1 MLASAQA
8 ALALR
13 KTMLVVDPQQD
24 IKNLLDGLVRVEGW
38 NLKQAPDNQTAVSLV
53 KESSFDL
60 IITGQKTTGREDL
73 ELLQKVRRVRP
84 HMRMIILTDRGTP
97 EEVIAALCQ
106 NAFSYFRAPFDEG
119 LMAHMVRTAMTQPC
133 WDDGIEVISA
143 TPKWIRL
150 LARCTQGTADRL
162 IQFLREADIPFEERE
177 DIALAAHEILLNA
190 MEHGGHFDPNE
201 YVEIGYLRTKRM
213 VVCRV
218 KDPGRG
224 FSFEDLHHAAIHNPP
239 DDLFAHMAVREEKGL
254 RPGGFGILLASKLV
268 DEIIYGQHG
277 DDVMLIKYLDPLS
290 GGKNWNWA
298 SSLPS

>member
-1 MLASAQA
+1 MAAFAQA

-24 IKNLLDGLVRVEGW
+24 IKNLLDGLVREEGW
-38 NLKQAPDNQTAVSLV
+38 NLKRAPDNQTALSLA

-60 IITGQKTTGREDL
+60 IITGQKTSGREDL

-97 EEVIAALCQ
+97 EEVLAALCQ
-106 NAFSYFRAPFDEG
+106 SAFSYFRAPFDKG

-133 WDDGIEVISA
+133 WDDGIEVVSA

-150 LARCTQGTADRL
+150 LARCTRETADRL

-190 MEHGGHFDPNE
+190 MEHGGHFNPDE

-268 DEIIYGQHG
+268 DEMIYGQHG
-277 DDVMLIKYLDPLS
+277 DDVMLIKYLDQLS

-298 SSLPS
+298 SSMPS

>member
-133 WDDGIEVISA
+133 WDDGIEVVSA
-143 TPKWIRL
+143 TRKWIRL

-224 FSFEDLHHAAIHNPP
+224 FSIENLHHAAIHNPP

-268 DEIIYGQHG
+268 DEMMYGQHG
-277 DDVMLIKYLDPLS
+277 DDVLLIKYLDPLS
-290 GGKNWNWA
+290 GVKSSNWA